1 MKKLLSCLL
10 ALAMLLSLM
19 TFTAVAAEAFPTS
32 FEAPS
37 SVVLSETVLNGAC
50 IQVTYN
56 KGADLSELVT
66 LGTAAREKYGISN
79 YQYYIQIDWSLDSQ
93 NDWQYHSNWD
103 EVKAGNE
110 KYSQG
115 IGEYII
121 EPVYGQTTENRK
133 ILQVNYGNKDVWSSY
148 ISNDKISVDDK
159 GNRYIDY
166 QEHTIYVRARFL
178 V

>member
-1 MKKLLSCLL
+1 M
-10 ALAMLLSLM
+10 
-19 TFTAVAAEAFPTS
+19 
-32 FEAPS
+32 
-37 SVVLSETVLNGAC
+37 
-50 IQVTYN
+50 
-56 KGADLSELVT
+56 
-66 LGTAAREKYGISN
+66 
-79 YQYYIQIDWSLDSQ
+79 SLDSQ

-159 GNRYIDY
+159 GNRYS
-166 QEHTIYVRARFL
+166 
-178 V
+178 